1 MKKAKVSINTNGLTQ
16 GELVTVLEVNT
27 QGIVHFAKVLLTNG
41 RTLWIMLEDLEIVE
55 DVE

>member
-1 MKKAKVSINTNGLTQ
+1 MKKAKVSITTNGLAQ
-16 GELVTVLEVNT
+16 GELVTVLEINT

-41 RTLWIMLEDLEIVE
+41 RTLWIMLEDLEIFE